1 MDKYDLLHQNI
12 KDSLDIL
19 IDEAFESIFT
29 EEFKRTTTSDKEKM
43 EVLGIII
50 SKYCEW
56 DGVDIMK
63 AFKSALTDSNFHSIA
78 SIIEDLIDLIQ
89 K

>member
-1 MDKYDLLHQNI
+1 MDKYDLLQQNI

-19 IDEAFESIFT
+19 IDEAFELIFT
-29 EEFKRTTTSDKEKM
+29 EDFKKTTSAEKEKM

-78 SIIEDLIDLIQ
+78 SIIEDLIGLI